1 MGEQDSG
8 FPLNARHALS
18 NLRPRREGPGVLTH
32 HLGVWR
38 QQAVAVVQSSRGH
51 LLQHRLAAA
60 AVVTD
65 GGGGGDFAGALAV
78 THWQERETHTHK
90 LHYKCVEIF
99 VDILLVSKPPTNSHL
114 QYFH

>member
-1 MGEQDSG
+1 MRIVGAGSMGEQDSG

-32 HLGVWR
+32 HLGIWR

-78 THWQERETHTHK
+78 THWQERETHTHTK
-90 LHYKCVEIF
+90 SITNVWKSLSIF
-99 VDILLVSKPPTNSHL
+99 C
-114 QYFH
+114 